1 MLLDVFQQ
9 TRLLLNG
16 VGIGIKL
23 WPSLDAFR
31 LMSDS
36 LSPAE
41 KVQIVDASFKLCVQ
55 RLDEGLIVSN
65 EKMLKIQP
73 AIYPYLRLE
82 IKTTSIPSGQ
92 YNFSA
97 DDIFQGLVPCQLIV
111 GLVASASYMG
121 DYKKSPYYFRDYD
134 CSSVDFYVDGQIY
147 PSQPL

>member
-1 MLLDVFQQ
+1 MYGYI
-9 TRLLLNG
+9 RLKNRRLRRAFAHRRISATQVAIKC

-65 EKMLKIQP
+65 EKNVKNTASHL
-73 AIYPYLRLE
+73 
-82 IKTTSIPSGQ
+82 SI
-92 YNFSA
+92 FT
-97 DDIFQGLVPCQLIV
+97 F
-111 GLVASASYMG
+111 
-121 DYKKSPYYFRDYD
+121 
-134 CSSVDFYVDGQIY
+134 
-147 PSQPL
+147 